1 MKIKVQKKPRV
12 LLEKKGKEGVTRQQD
27 PGLANRTPEDLYATI
42 TREVK
47 SSVSTSICK
56 QQIHSRHF
64 HPEPGEVLKEAG
76 TKPTQSL
83 GDFLGRR
90 RGRESRGRKAGRD
103 LRS

>member
-1 MKIKVQKKPRV
+1 MKLKVQRKPRV
-12 LLEKKGKEGVTRQQD
+12 LLEKKGKEGVTRQRD

-47 SSVSTSICK
+47 SSVSTFICK
-56 QQIHSRHF
+56 RQIHSRQF
-64 HPEPGEVLKEAG
+64 HPQPGEVLKEAG
-76 TKPTQSL
+76 TKSTQSL

-90 RGRESRGRKAGRD
+90 RGREPRGRKAGRA